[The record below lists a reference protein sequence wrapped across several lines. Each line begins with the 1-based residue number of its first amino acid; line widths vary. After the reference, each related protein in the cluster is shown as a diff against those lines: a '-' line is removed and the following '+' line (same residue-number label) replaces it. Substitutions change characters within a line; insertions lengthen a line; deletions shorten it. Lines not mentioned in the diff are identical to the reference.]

1 MNKNTNL
8 SEKVFQF
15 FKEICAIPHGS
26 ENMEEISQ
34 YCIDFADKHSLK
46 AIKDKANNV
55 IIYKPASK
63 GCENAD
69 AVILQGHLDMVC
81 QKTPDCDIDFLKDGL
96 NVYTDGDYLKA
107 ENTTLG
113 ADNGIAVAMILAIL
127 EDNTLSHPAI
137 EAVLTT
143 DEEIGMIGATQLNFS
158 AISAK
163 KMINLDSEDE
173 DTVTVSCA
181 GGSDFRAIIPI
192 TREKFTGTKVVVNLC
207 GLKGGHSGVE
217 INKCRVN
224 ADILA
229 GRFLNHINALTEFR
243 IIGIDGGDKG
253 NAIPNNCK
261 IELVC
266 ENVSEFVSIAEQFTE
281 IIKKEIASREIEFN
295 THITVLENGGYSAFR
310 KDFNDK
316 FIAILATAPSGVTE
330 MSAEI
335 EGLVET
341 SLNLGILKTEDE
353 NIIMHFAL
361 RSNKQSAL
369 SGLEEKLSAFFSLI
383 NCTTETYGHYP
394 PWEFKENSVLR
405 QLYVETYKERF
416 GTEPEVE
423 AIHAGLECGL
433 FSSNIK
439 DLDCIAIGPQLYDVH
454 TVNERLSISSTERIF
469 SLLLKVLEKIGN
481 YSH

>member
-1 MNKNTNL
+1 MSKNTNL
-8 SEKVFQF
+8 SKKVFRYF
-15 FKEICAIPHGS
+15 NEICAIPHGS
-26 ENMEEISQ
+26 ENMEKISQ

-46 AIKDKANNV
+46 AVKDKANNV
-55 IIYKPASK
+55 IIYKPAAK
-63 GCENAD
+63 GYENAD

-96 NVYTDGDYLKA
+96 SVYTDGDYLKA
-107 ENTTLG
+107 RGTTLG

-137 EAVLTT
+137 EAILTT
-143 DEEIGMIGATQLNFS
+143 DEEIGMIGASQLDFA
-158 AISAK
+158 AIKAK

-192 TREKFTGTKVVVNLC
+192 TKEKFTGTKVTVNLC

-217 INKCRVN
+217 INKGRVN

-229 GRFLNHINALTEFR
+229 GRFLNHIKTLSDFR
-243 IIGIDGGDKG
+243 IISIDGGDKG
-253 NAIPNNCK
+253 NAIPNSCK

-266 ENVSEFVSIAEQFTE
+266 ENADKFTSLAEKYIE
-281 IIKKEIASREIEFN
+281 VLKKEIASRENNFTAE
-295 THITVLENGGYSAFR
+295 ITLSEKGEYSAFQS
-310 KDFNDK
+310 DFNDK
-316 FIAILATAPSGVTE
+316 FIGILTSAPNGVKE

-341 SLNLGILKTEDE
+341 SLNLGILKTEE
-353 NIIMHFAL
+353 KNVIMHFAL
-361 RSNKQSAL
+361 RSNKRSAL

-383 NCTTETYGHYP
+383 DCTIKTYGHYP
-394 PWEFKENSVLR
+394 PWEFKEDSVLR
-405 QLYVETYKERF
+405 QLYVKTYKEQF
-416 GTEPEVE
+416 GTEPKVE

-439 DLDCIAIGPQLYDVH
+439 NLDCIAIGPQLYDVH

-469 SLLLKVLEKIGN
+469 NLLLKILEKIQ
-481 YSH
+481 